1 MTNIAVVN
9 TKGGVGKTT
18 TSIYMAAFASYRG
31 RKVRVV
37 DADPQGTASA
47 WITYVNESSENE
59 VKCELLVANL
69 TTLSSLPDDGINF
82 IDTPPGNSS
91 VIDRAV
97 AVADFVVIPTAPSLT
112 DLHRV
117 WDTRS
122 IIPSGTPS
130 AVLLT
135 QVNVQALLTTQTR
148 EVLESEDVLVFPTAI
163 PRREKFRQSFGTW
176 PADDARE
183 FVGYGKA
190 FTQIMEGLGE

>member
-31 RKVRVV
+31 HKVRVV
-37 DADPQGTASA
+37 DADPQGTASS
-47 WITYVNESSENE
+47 WVTEVNRAGGNE
-59 VKCELLVANL
+59 TNCELLVANL
-69 TTLSSLPDDGINF
+69 TTLSNLPDDGINF
-82 IDTPPGNSS
+82 IDTPPGNSA

-112 DLHRV
+112 DLDRV

-122 IIPSGTPS
+122 IIPSGTPA

-148 EVLESEDVLVFPTAI
+148 EVLESEDVMVFPVNI

-176 PADDARE
+176 PADDVRE
-183 FVGYGKA
+183 FVGYESA
-190 FTQIMEGLGE
+190 FAQIMEGLAE